1 MRKLSPFKAF
11 GANGGSCDKFKIAKD
26 HSKCRY
32 RNLVYYYRPKC
43 REQVVFGIGGK
54 GD

>member
-1 MRKLSPFKAF
+1 MRDLVTT
-11 GANGGSCDKFKIAKD
+11 FKIAKD

-32 RNLVYYYRPKC
+32 RNLGYYYRPKY